1 MKRFEMPFTIA
12 AVAAAIGLSLIFALL
27 QSAYSRNTTTC

>member
-27 QSAYSRNTTTC
+27 QSA